1 MQSGSTSQESQR
13 ENKGKGLSPVDKVE
27 EKYVLSENDWKKK
40 YLRGYRNH
48 VRRIQRIN
56 AEITE
61 LRSMKLYPSMKQ
73 EDGMPHGGGGQSDL
87 SDYAADLDEMI
98 RDLIQE
104 RCERIRS
111 YQRIIHRIKK
121 LKSENERDV
130 LFYRYIKGMDFW
142 EIAEVMK
149 YSERQIH
156 RFHGKA
162 LAHFELPKDVIECHI
177 DM

>member
-1 MQSGSTSQESQR
+1 MR
-13 ENKGKGLSPVDKVE
+13 PLNKIE

-56 AEITE
+56 AEIAE

-98 RDLIQE
+98 QDLIRE

-111 YQRIIHRIKK
+111 YQQIVRQIKK

-130 LFYRYIKGMDFW
+130 LFYRYIKGLDFW
-142 EIAEVMK
+142 EIAEIMK
-149 YSERQIH
+149 YSERWIH
-156 RFHGKA
+156 KIHGKA
-162 LAHFELPKDVIECHI
+162 LAHFEIPKEFIEVQS